1 MKAGNSEGLEG
12 VGSKLK
18 SVLGVSIG
26 AIKIFII
33 SKNPYIN

>member
-1 MKAGNSEGLEG
+1 MKVGNSEGLEG

-26 AIKIFII
+26 TIKIFTI
-33 SKNPYIN
+33 SKKLYIN